1 MEINEKLVTS
11 FLEILFE
18 LKKLEVLK
26 LDLWNSC
33 KILEILQNSRKIIK
47 QTAFSV
53 HFEAF
58 SAHFLCF

>member
-33 KILEILQNSRKIIK
+33 KIQKNSLTKIKNLARIYSLSI
-47 QTAFSV
+47 FD
-53 HFEAF
+53 
-58 SAHFLCF
+58 LNL

>member
-33 KILEILQNSRKIIK
+33 KIQKNSLTKIKNLARIYSLSN
-47 QTAFSV
+47 FD
-53 HFEAF
+53 
-58 SAHFLCF
+58 LNL